1 MGYEA
6 RFKIAEVRG
15 LCMYKVVW
23 APMGSV
29 YDSIKFI
36 LGTFSNVRIF
46 YIRV

>member
-23 APMGSV
+23 APMGS
-29 YDSIKFI
+29 
-36 LGTFSNVRIF
+36 TTTA
-46 YIRV
+46 